1 MLATSGHDA
10 LALLDGMAPDSERAP
25 HAVFMDLAMP
35 GIDGWETLRRLRAA
49 GWSAVPM
56 AVVSANAFDKGLQ
69 ADAAD
74 GRPADQAFFVKPV
87 RRDDLTGWL
96 QQQLGLRWVHAP
108 VADSPAPAPVV
119 TIPSTSHDFSPL
131 LDLVRL
137 GYAKGVMRWLDDWVA
152 DHPDQVAFADAL
164 RALARE
170 FRFEAIEQR
179 LVPLGAGQAS
189 SDRTA

>member
-1 MLATSGHDA
+1 
-10 LALLDGMAPDSERAP
+10 
-25 HAVFMDLAMP
+25 MP

-49 GWSAVPM
+49 GWSSVPM

-108 VADSPAPAPVV
+108 VAAEAATAATTPAAVAPPPAA
-119 TIPSTSHDFSPL
+119 HDFSPL
-131 LDLVRL
+131 LELVRL

-152 DHPDQVAFADAL
+152 NHPDQLAFADAL

-179 LVPLGAGQAS
+179 LLPLGAGQAS